1 MRLDEI
7 TQVNEI
13 WTDLARDL
21 GKNLG
26 RWLSRQSQSRIS
38 QLRKDQKTKTPQD
51 NRPRR
56 RTSGSDDYDHIIK
69 KYKAR
74 K

>member
-1 MRLDEI
+1 MKLNEI
-7 TQVNEI
+7 TQVDEI

-38 QLRKDQKTKTPQD
+38 QVKKDHKNKSSRD
-51 NRPRR
+51 NRSHR
-56 RTSGSDDYDHIIK
+56 RTGGSDDYDHIIK
-69 KYKAR
+69 KYKDR